1 MLLVTTGSTGQDFQ
15 SDGSRSVVDGSGV
28 TLGVPGSRVAGA
40 AGVSS
45 LGVTEATG
53 VDVWTAGEADGV
65 TTGLAVG
72 EQPAS
77 NIASKR
83 VIEPFCMQP
92 SIVLN
97 GEFNEIIAVE
107 DQVFPKTKYPNQIT
121 VNTQGL

>member
-1 MLLVTTGSTGQDFQ
+1 M
-15 SDGSRSVVDGSGV
+15 
-28 TLGVPGSRVAGA
+28 
-40 AGVSS
+40 
-45 LGVTEATG
+45 
-53 VDVWTAGEADGV
+53 